1 MANERR
7 YIAVDLGAESGRVM
21 LGVVSADKLRI
32 EEVHRFSNGPVEQD
46 GSLHWDFA
54 RLLSEIKTGI
64 GKAAGRAG
72 GEVAGIGV
80 DSWGVD
86 FGLLDEKGNLIE
98 NPYHY
103 RDSHTNGMLAKAFE
117 LMPKRDIYEHTGI
130 QFLQFNSVYQLLS
143 MRLADSP
150 VLAKANRLIFIAN
163 LVSYFLSGNPCA
175 EYTLASTS
183 QLMDMRT
190 GKWSRTI
197 FEKMNLPMGIMPDVI
212 GPGKVVGKLTK
223 TVANEIGC
231 GEIPVIAVGSHD
243 TASAVA
249 AVPASPDSHQASRG
263 GPADEKTKWA
273 YLSSGTWS
281 VMGIET
287 SKAIIND
294 KTFAHQF
301 TNEGGVEGTIRLLK
315 NIMGLWLVQECRRQW
330 QKDGEDL
337 SYAQLTAMAQKA
349 RPFAATMNIDT
360 GEFLAPGDMPRRIN
374 EHLTQKGQQP
384 IKNKGQMVRVLLEC
398 LALKYYEEINRLEEV
413 IGKKIDCL
421 HVVGG
426 GSQNELLNQFT
437 ANAIGKKVIAGPA
450 EATAIG
456 NVLMQAR
463 ATGHIKRLADGRR
476 LVGNSFALKEYQPE
490 DTATW
495 KKQCKK
501 NAKSC
506 TTRP

>member
-1 MANERR
+1 LVSERR

-21 LGVVSADKLRI
+21 LGVVSADKLQI
-32 EEVHRFSNGPVEQD
+32 EEIHRFSNGPIEQD
-46 GSLHWDFA
+46 GSLRWDFE
-54 RLLSEIKTGI
+54 RLVSEIKTGI
-64 GKAAGRAG
+64 GKAAKQAG

-86 FGLLDEKGNLIE
+86 FGLLDEKGKLIE

-103 RDSHTNGMLAKAFE
+103 RDSRTNGMLEKAFE
-117 LMPKRDIYEHTGI
+117 LMPRREIYEHTGI
-130 QFLQFNSVYQLLS
+130 QFMQLNSAYQLLS

-150 VLAKANRLIFIAN
+150 VLAKTNRLIFIAN

-190 GKWSRTI
+190 GKWSRAI
-197 FEKMNLPMGIMPDVI
+197 FEKMNLPIGIMPDVI
-212 GPGKVVGKLTK
+212 GPGKIIGKLTK
-223 TVANEIGC
+223 KVAGEIDC

-249 AVPASPDSHQASRG
+249 AVPA
-263 GPADEKTKWA
+263 DEKTNWA

-281 VMGIET
+281 IMGIET
-287 SKAIIND
+287 PKTIIND

-330 QKDGEDL
+330 QKEGEDL
-337 SYAQLTAMAQKA
+337 SYAQLTAMAEKA
-349 RPFAATMNIDT
+349 GPFAATVNIDT

-374 EHLTQKGQQP
+374 EHLTKNRQQP
-384 IKNKGQMVRVLLEC
+384 INDKGQMVRVLLEC
-398 LALKYYEEINRLEEV
+398 LAMKYREEMERLEELT
-413 IGKKIDCL
+413 GKKVDCL

-426 GSQNELLNQFT
+426 GSQNELLNQLT
-437 ANAIGKKVIAGPA
+437 ASAIGKKVIAGPV
-450 EATAIG
+450 EATAVG

-463 ATGHIKRLADGRR
+463 ATGQIKRLSDGRR
-476 LVGNSFALKEYQPE
+476 LVRNSFALKEYQPKE
-490 DTATW
+490 
-495 KKQCKK
+495 
-501 NAKSC
+501 
-506 TTRP
+506 TTT